1 MDALLFA
8 FLLILVLDQGD
19 RTQQLTLAL
28 AGHGLD
34 QPASPSESGGE
45 ETPTLSPM
53 VLLLVCGA
61 VMAASVILAVGGTFI
76 GSYLPARPR
85 LLFLALAILVGGAGF
100 LFPSKSFRPSGLLG
114 SRPALAGR
122 LLLAR
127 LNGRAGFGLLGFA
140 TYSGDPMGV
149 AAGGLLGGLIASMM
163 ALLLGPPYVAF
174 MVRPV
179 VRTILGGGLMIVA
192 LPLALTALGLL

>member
-28 AGHGLD
+28 AGQG
-34 QPASPSESGGE
+34 QPVAPSMGE
-45 ETPTLSPM
+45 GDGPDVPSLSLPL
-53 VLLLVCGA
+53 LLLVCC
-61 VMAASVILAVGGTFI
+61 VVVLAGVLLAIGGTFI

-85 LLFLALAILVGGAGF
+85 LLFLALAILLGGAGF
-100 LFPSKSFRPSGLLG
+100 LLPAKHLRPTGLLG

-140 TYSGDPMGV
+140 TFSGDPTGV
-149 AAGGLLGGLIASMM
+149 AAGGVLGGLAASMM
-163 ALLLGPPYVAF
+163 ALLLGPAYLSFVGRPAVR
-174 MVRPV
+174 MV
-179 VRTILGGGLMIVA
+179 LGAGLMILA